1 IAGVFDWE
9 RVIKDARGSVYARGQ
24 YGVLMREL
32 GDPKVHEEK
41 FEELSPIHH
50 INQIKIPI
58 FVAHG
63 KEDVVATVAQ
73 SKNLLKELEK
83 FGVAHE
89 KQIQGGEGHG
99 FRQLDN
105 QVKLYTAIEAFLGK
119 HLAPRVPA
127 AANAGQPVAV
137 ATN

>member
-1 IAGVFDWE
+1 M
-9 RVIKDARGSVYARGQ
+9 KDARRSMYARTE

-32 GDPKVHEEK
+32 GDPKAHQEK

-50 INQIKIPI
+50 VNQIKIPI

-83 FGVAHE
+83 FGVPHE

-99 FRQLDN
+99 FRQLDH

-119 HLAPRVPA
+119 HLAPRA
-127 AANAGQPVAV
+127 PVAV
-137 ATN
+137 TAGEPVSVATN